1 MLWLYRKQR
10 SCSKL
15 SSLKWFEICSH
26 WCSCS
31 WLKTS
36 DPADTF
42 RLPLW
47 FCTPCWASWLL
58 AYVCTYML
66 LCGSRCL
73 WTRWYHRDISW
84 GLPCTPWADLQVRT
98 YRPVH
103 NLLSKP
109 TVDKHKDSGMH
120 THTQYFILIH
130 VLPVF
135 TDCTQ
140 TRVRMKESR
149 RTHDFNSNSSSIA
162 LYYYSSVCIVLIFSV
177 ALIKKCRAI
186 KANLHSPTP
195 RKSRKNNQSQY

>member
-1 MLWLYRKQR
+1 MGRKQP
-10 SCSKL
+10 SCSKP
-15 SSLKWFEICSH
+15 SSLKWFEIRSH
-26 WCSCS
+26 WFSCS

-36 DPADTF
+36 EPADSF

-84 GLPCTPWADLQVRT
+84 GLPCTPWADLQVHT

-103 NLLSKP
+103 NLPSKP

-120 THTQYFILIH
+120 THTHSTNPCFSSVHWLYTDRRHMISILI
-130 VLPVF
+130 P
-135 TDCTQ
+135 
-140 TRVRMKESR
+140 
-149 RTHDFNSNSSSIA
+149 A
-162 LYYYSSVCIVLIFSV
+162 
-177 ALIKKCRAI
+177 
-186 KANLHSPTP
+186 P
-195 RKSRKNNQSQY
+195 